1 MNAHIMRLHR
11 MGNVFRKVEAL
22 LKSGQMKHDER
33 PLWYDAYLA
42 SPPLM
47 EPQWDRIWPK
57 NGEPVRQIFYPEDE
71 DRAKRFRLKEEERQQ
86 MQMLRLG
93 VMPETEGS
101 AKQLNI
107 PSVLPG
113 AKDYVI
119 TEDDPEGDYP
129 QHDPELEPD
138 DLDVALDEA
147 DPESDS
153 TKNV

>member
-47 EPQWDRIWPK
+47 EPQWDRRWPK
-57 NGEPVRQIFYPEDE
+57 YGEPVRQIFYPEDE
-71 DRAKRFRLKEEERQQ
+71 DRAKRFRLKEEERKQ
-86 MQMLRLG
+86 MQMLSLG
-93 VMPETEGS
+93 IMPETEGS

-113 AKDYVI
+113 SKDYVI
-119 TEDDPEGDYP
+119 TKHQPEV
-129 QHDPELEPD
+129 EPD

-147 DPESDS
+147 DPDLDS